1 MGNIDLAALEIVK
14 AVARVM
20 NHEVEAAFGAEPFTA
35 DDLESAPVFS
45 EELVPITPKGFRKV
59 KAPRDIGR
67 TPRQS

>member
-35 DDLESAPVFS
+35 DDLESAPVFF
-45 EELVPITPKGFRKV
+45 EELVPIAPKGFRKV
-59 KAPRDIGR
+59 KVPRDIGR
-67 TPRQS
+67 TTRQS